1 MKPLFLLAAA
11 LTLLPA
17 LTFAQ
22 SNFKPGYV
30 VTLKGDTLRGE
41 INQKEWFGNPKS
53 VEFKSA
59 AGVKTYTVDD
69 IGYFEL
75 LNSSIYQRYSGEIS
89 MDETNTS
96 KLQTGVDST
105 QKQDVVFLRVEQNGP
120 NVTLYSYI
128 DAKKTR
134 FFIGDNKTGQIK
146 ELVYRIYYLPDH
158 GVQTRIENIFIPQL
172 YDLAI
177 KYNPTSEKLKTEIEN
192 SAYNLPDLKSI
203 SQKLNNMFV
212 DKKTYGGKSAWKF
225 FAGLGIN
232 ATLFT
237 TSNSGTSQGYKFY
250 NAKNTTSVYPAVA
263 AGVNLYPNPSVGKLI
278 VRGEV
283 MVTGAA
289 YKNSVDL
296 YFNQPDIPKSDF
308 NVKEFLVIINPQ
320 VIYNIYNTANF
331 KFFID
336 AGMSYAFVKTTGNSI
351 YNSHLQTTIPNYL
364 SLSSGLIS
372 FPVKLGITVAKKV
385 DIYISY
391 STPAAITNSRDYS
404 IDATSIKAGINYEF

>member
-1 MKPLFLLAAA
+1 MKTLFSIAAA

-22 SNFKPGYV
+22 SNYKPGYI
-30 VTLKGDTLRGE
+30 VTLKGDTLHGE

-53 VEFKSA
+53 IEFKST
-59 AGVKTYTVDD
+59 AGVKNYTVND
-69 IGYFEL
+69 ISYFEL

-105 QKQDVVFLRVEQNGP
+105 KKQDVVFLRVEQNGP

-134 FFIGDNKTGQIK
+134 FFIGDNKTGQVK

-158 GVQTRIENIFIPQL
+158 GVQTRSENIYIPQL

-177 KYNPTSEKLKTEIEN
+177 KYNPTSEKLKSEIEN
-192 SAYNLPDLKSI
+192 ATYSLPDLKSI
-203 SQKLNNMFV
+203 SQKLNNITV

-225 FAGLGIN
+225 FAGVGVN

-237 TSNSGTSQGYKFY
+237 TSPGTSQGTKFY
-250 NAKNTTSVYPAVA
+250 NAKNTTSVYPAVS

-278 VRGEV
+278 VRGEI

-308 NVKEFLVIINPQ
+308 NVKEFLVIVNPQ
-320 VIYNIYNTANF
+320 VIYNIYNTNNF

-336 AGMSYAFVKTTGNSI
+336 AGISYTFVKTTGNSI
-351 YNSHLQTTIPNYL
+351 YNSHLQTTTYNYL

-372 FPVKLGITVAKKV
+372 FPIKLGVTLGKKV
-385 DIYISY
+385 DIYVSY
-391 STPAAITNSRDYS
+391 STPAAITNSKNYT
-404 IDATSIKAGINYEF
+404 INANSIKAGINYEF

>member
-1 MKPLFLLAAA
+1 MKHLNKLILAAFM
-11 LTLLPA
+11 LPA
-17 LTFAQ
+17 IAMAQ
-22 SNFKPGYV
+22 SNYKPGYV

-59 AGVKTYTVDD
+59 TGVKTYTTDD
-69 IGYFEL
+69 ISYFEL

-96 KLQTGVDST
+96 KLQTGIDST
-105 QKQDVVFLRVEQNGP
+105 KKQDVVFLRVEQNGP

-134 FFIGDNKTGQIK
+134 FFIGDNKTGQVK

-158 GVQTRIENIFIPQL
+158 GVQTRIENIYIPQL

-177 KYNPTSEKLKTEIEN
+177 KYNPTSEKLKSEIEN
-192 SAYNLPDLKSI
+192 ATYSFPDLKSI
-203 SQKLNNMFV
+203 SQKLNNMSV

-225 FAGLGIN
+225 FAGAGIN

-237 TSNSGTSQGYKFY
+237 TSSGTSQGTKFY
-250 NAKNTTSVYPAVA
+250 NAKNATSVYPAVA

-278 VRGEV
+278 VRGEI

-289 YKNSVDL
+289 YKNAVDL

-308 NVKEFLVIINPQ
+308 NVKEFLVIVNPQ
-320 VIYNIYNTANF
+320 VIYNIYNTSDF

-336 AGMSYAFVKTTGNSI
+336 AGISYTFVKTSGNSI
-351 YNSHLQTTIPNYL
+351 YNSYLQRTFSNYL

-372 FPVKLGITVAKKV
+372 FPVKLGVTIAKKI
-385 DIYISY
+385 DIYVSY
-391 STPAAITNSRDYS
+391 STPAAITNSRDYT
-404 IDATSIKAGINYEF
+404 INANSIKAGINYEF

>member
-1 MKPLFLLAAA
+1 MKHLHKLILAAFM
-11 LTLLPA
+11 LPA
-17 LTFAQ
+17 AAMAQ
-22 SNFKPGYV
+22 SNYKPGYV

-53 VEFKSA
+53 VEFKSTT
-59 AGVKTYTVDD
+59 GVKTYTVDD
-69 IGYFEL
+69 ISYFEL
-75 LNSSIYQRYSGEIS
+75 INSSIYQRYSGEIS

-134 FFIGDNKTGQIK
+134 FFIGDNKTGQVK
-146 ELVYRIYYLPDH
+146 ELVYRIYYLPEH
-158 GVQTRIENIFIPQL
+158 GVQTRIENIYIPQL

-177 KYNPTSEKLKTEIEN
+177 KYNPTSEKLKSEIEN
-192 SAYNLPDLKSI
+192 ATYSFPDLKSI
-203 SQKLNNMFV
+203 SQKLNNITV
-212 DKKTYGGKSAWKF
+212 DKKNYGSKSAWKF
-225 FAGLGIN
+225 FAGVGVN

-237 TSNSGTSQGYKFY
+237 TSLAAGQGNRFY
-250 NAKNTTSVYPAVA
+250 DAKNTTSVYPALS

-289 YKNSVDL
+289 YKNSVEL
-296 YFNQPDIPKSDF
+296 YFNQPDIPRSDF
-308 NVKEFLVIINPQ
+308 NVKEFLVILNPQ
-320 VIYNIYNTANF
+320 VIYNIYNTNAF

-336 AGMSYAFVKTTGNSI
+336 AGISYAFVKTTGNYI

-372 FPVKLGITVAKKV
+372 FPIKLGITVAKKV
-385 DIYISY
+385 DIYVSY
-391 STPAAITNSRDYS
+391 STPAAITNSRDYT
-404 IDATSIKAGINYEF
+404 INANSIKAGINYEF